1 MTRSRLYTTPELEVL
16 IDAMA
21 EQVASWCRP
30 DRPMIVIGILRRGAP
45 LADRLTERLV
55 RRHGVVRPLRLDL
68 RVKRYADDLTLLHPE
83 TQLDESA
90 PLAAMDLANQ
100 RLLVVDDVLYS
111 GHSMLKVVAH
121 LAQKRPAEIRV
132 ATLVDRCV
140 AHLPVH
146 ADVVGTRLQMAPGAI
161 IECHVPPYEPQF
173 EIELVQ
179 SGPLPEGPGAS
190 HSLACSKGSLV
201 NADIPGAE
209 PAPEL

>member
-1 MTRSRLYTTPELEVL
+1 VTRSRLYTTPELEVL

-179 SGPLPEGPGAS
+179 SGPPPERPRG
-190 HSLACSKGSLV
+190 
-201 NADIPGAE
+201 E
-209 PAPEL
+209 P

>member
-1 MTRSRLYTTPELEVL
+1 MTRSRLYTATELEVL

-21 EQVASWCRP
+21 DQVASWCRP
-30 DRPMIVIGILRRGAP
+30 DRPLVVIGILRRGAP

-55 RRHGVVRPLRLDL
+55 ERHGVVRPLRLDV

-83 TQLDESA
+83 TRLDES
-90 PLAAMDLANQ
+90 PQLAAMDLADQ

-146 ADVVGTRLQMAPGAI
+146 ADVVGTRLQVAPGAI
-161 IECHVPPYEPQF
+161 IECHVPPYEPEF
-173 EIELVQ
+173 DIELVQ
-179 SGPLPEGPGAS
+179 TGQ
-190 HSLACSKGSLV
+190 
-201 NADIPGAE
+201 
-209 PAPEL
+209 PA